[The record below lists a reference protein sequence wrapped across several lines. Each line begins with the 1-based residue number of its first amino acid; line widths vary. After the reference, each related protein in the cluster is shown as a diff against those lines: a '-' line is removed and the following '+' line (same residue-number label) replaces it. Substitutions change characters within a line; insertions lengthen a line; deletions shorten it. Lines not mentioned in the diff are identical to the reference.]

1 MFFLSEKF
9 KHLDILKVIAF
20 FPRIIIASVNNV
32 FFKSCELTIEM
43 LVRPLELS
51 FYVIIRKNV

>member
-20 FPRIIIASVNNV
+20 FPSFIASVNNV

-43 LVRPLELS
+43 LVRPLEIS
-51 FYVIIRKNV
+51 FYVIVRKNV